1 VAATLRLK
9 AVRGKRQPAPTV
21 FFVTDPDR
29 TPDPAVVAKRLPR
42 GTGVIFRGFGRPGA
56 ERTAAALA
64 AIARARGLVLLI
76 GADERLA
83 YNVGARGVHLPE
95 RDLGRARGIR
105 ARHPNWLITGAAHSP
120 IAVAR
125 AKRSGIDAVLL
136 STAFSSNSASASLPL
151 GPVRLA
157 LIVKG
162 AHVPVIA
169 LGGVT
174 GRTSKRLIGTGVWGL
189 AAVDGLSS

>member
-1 VAATLRLK
+1 V
-9 AVRGKRQPAPTV
+9 
-21 FFVTDPDR
+21 
-29 TPDPAVVAKRLPR
+29 
-42 GTGVIFRGFGRPGA
+42 
-56 ERTAAALA
+56 
-64 AIARARGLVLLI
+64 
-76 GADERLA
+76 
-83 YNVGARGVHLPE
+83 
-95 RDLGRARGIR
+95 IR
-105 ARHPNWLITGAAHSP
+105 AHHPNWLITGAAHSP

-125 AKRSGIDAVLL
+125 AKRSGVDAVLL